1 MSQMMFIMMMG
12 MQMMSM
18 LMMVARWRQEWRCS
32 LPIILYIFRQI
43 QMLFLSANCF
53 ALIQSFTGRCLVLP
67 CAKLESAHGAQAA
80 TVSVTVAAL
89 ARPPFP
95 AIPPVRQP
103 ARVTWCMTFLRLIN
117 SHVCRLVIRC
127 PKSSALSACRM
138 PLCCLFV
145 SLQESEVWGYWQCG
159 AMWWG
164 WGWGGRSRTMLFV
177 YLNEIAT
184 TSDAGRNGVCGH
196 VDNLFVCLCRELTYL
211 PQWCNLNA
219 ATSCLTPSTAL

>member
-1 MSQMMFIMMMG
+1 MSQMMFMMMMG

-53 ALIQSFTGRCLVLP
+53 AMIQSFTGPCLVLP

-80 TVSVTVAAL
+80 TVSVTVSAL

-117 SHVCRLVIRC
+117 SHVRRLVIRC

-159 AMWWG
+159 AMWWRVEG
-164 WGWGGRSRTMLFV
+164 
-177 YLNEIAT
+177 
-184 TSDAGRNGVCGH
+184 AGRCCLFTLTKLPRRRTPDEMAFAAMLTICSFAFAENWLICLNG
-196 VDNLFVCLCRELTYL
+196 
-211 PQWCNLNA
+211 A
-219 ATSCLTPSTAL
+219 I